1 MKGTEPLLQG
11 WPILIAAPDHIDQPR
26 GKTQK
31 GESSYGLPSTVRI
44 NVTGN
49 EMILTSHEM
58 LCTMNDS
65 PL

>member
-11 WPILIAAPDHIDQPR
+11 WPIPMAAPDHIDQPM
-26 GKTQK
+26 GKSHNGK
-31 GESSYGLPSTVRI
+31 ASYGLPSTVRI

-58 LCTMNDS
+58 PCTTNDS